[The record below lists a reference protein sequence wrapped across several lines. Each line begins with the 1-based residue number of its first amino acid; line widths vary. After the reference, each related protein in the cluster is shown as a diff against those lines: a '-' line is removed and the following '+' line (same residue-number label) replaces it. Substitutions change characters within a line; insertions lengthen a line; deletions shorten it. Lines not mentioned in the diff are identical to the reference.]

1 MIPGVVDLNLGEM
14 SDEELAQ
21 VVEEARRLLTG
32 RQTRGAIAT
41 DLTEAV
47 DRVVGPNLNLMGE
60 GWTHGRVSW
69 DGHAVTV
76 TALSPEEYLD
86 LDLPEPE
93 EPEEPEEKVREWSA
107 GMSVS
112 VGDLL
117 RYEGETYRVVQAHV
131 TASHWLPPTLPALYQ
146 RTEG

>member
-21 VVEEARRLLTG
+21 VVEEARRLLAG

-69 DGHAVTV
+69 DGESVTV

-86 LDLPEPE
+86 LDFPDEPEAEPEPE
-93 EPEEPEEKVREWSA
+93 ESAREW
-107 GMSVS
+107 V
-112 VGDLL
+112 
-117 RYEGETYRVVQAHV
+117 
-131 TASHWLPPTLPALYQ
+131 
-146 RTEG
+146 